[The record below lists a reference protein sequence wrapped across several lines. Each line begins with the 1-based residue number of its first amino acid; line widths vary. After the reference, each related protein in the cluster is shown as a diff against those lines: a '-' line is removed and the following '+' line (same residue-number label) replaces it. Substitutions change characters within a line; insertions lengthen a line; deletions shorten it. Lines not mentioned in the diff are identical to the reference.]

1 MRRPAIMVDENRPSK
16 TQRKKA
22 VHALQDLGVGLV
34 ELPEDRLA
42 AIELPERL
50 RDAVM
55 DARRITAH
63 EARRR
68 QMQYIGKLMRT
79 VDAEPIRAALDA
91 WRAQSFGHTAAHKR
105 IEGWRERLFSHD
117 AALAELA
124 AAYPLADAARLSALV
139 RGALR
144 ERETNQPPRSYR
156 ELYQA
161 LRALIE
167 SRVTNK
173 GDD

>member
-1 MRRPAIMVDENRPSK
+1 MPKEPVSK

-22 VHALQDLGVGLV
+22 VHALQDLGA
-34 ELPEDRLA
+34 ELAELSEERLA

-68 QMQYIGKLMRT
+68 QMQYIGKIMRK

-91 WRAQSFGHTAAHKR
+91 WRVKSDARTAGHKR
-105 IEGWRERLFSHD
+105 VERWRERL
-117 AALAELA
+117 
-124 AAYPLADAARLSALV
+124 LADADAVGALV
-139 RGALR
+139 AEYPAANVLNLRTLIDGTLR
-144 ERETNQPPRSYR
+144 ERAANQPPRAFRQLYQTLR
-156 ELYQA
+156 EL
-161 LRALIE
+161 IE
-167 SRVTNK
+167 PRVTNK